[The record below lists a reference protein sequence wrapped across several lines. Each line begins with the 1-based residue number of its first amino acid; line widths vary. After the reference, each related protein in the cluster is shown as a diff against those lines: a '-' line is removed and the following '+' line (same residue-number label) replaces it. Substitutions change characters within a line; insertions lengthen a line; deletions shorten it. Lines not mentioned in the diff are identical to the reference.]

1 VTGVSSSQTGEG
13 GFMSKRLFGVVALLG
28 ICVAVGAPAASARPA
43 SVPHT
48 KSVVS
53 AWHVTKKGLTWR
65 FAARA
70 AAGPPTTAQCEANQG
85 VACYSPA
92 QFENAYDMNKL
103 YAAGDAGQGRTIVLV
118 DSFGSPTI
126 KADLATFD
134 KAFGLPAP
142 PSFKIVQPAGPVPTF
157 DPSNAVMANWAFET
171 TLDVEM
177 AHLMAPQANLVLA
190 ETPVAETEGTVGFP
204 QIVKAENKLINA
216 GVGDVFS
223 QSFGATEETFPSKS
237 SILKLR
243 SAVKNARAHHVTVL
257 ASAGDSG
264 SAEGR
269 LNGTYFRHP
278 AIIWPSSDP
287 LVTSVGGTQLNLDA
301 NGNRTAPDNVWNDI
315 PVGIDAA
322 GGGGPS
328 HVFGLPSFQHH
339 VHGTG
344 RGRSTPDIS
353 MSAAVNGGAIVY
365 LSFLPGQ
372 AGYYI
377 VGGTSEAS
385 PLFSGV
391 VAIADQ
397 IAGHR
402 LGWIN
407 PAMYKLGIGGSS
419 GVVDITSG
427 TNTFL
432 VEGSNG
438 SPLFSVPGWNAGH
451 GYDMAS
457 GLGTVD
463 GFKFAHALA
472 KAG

>member
-1 VTGVSSSQTGEG
+1 
-13 GFMSKRLFGVVALLG
+13 MSKRLLGVVALLG
-28 ICVAVGAPAASARPA
+28 VCVAVGAPAASARPA
-43 SVPHT
+43 SVPHI
-48 KSVVS
+48 KGSSS
-53 AWHVTKKGLTWR
+53 AWHLTKKGLTWR
-65 FAARA
+65 FAAGA
-70 AAGPPTTAQCEANQG
+70 AQAPPTTAQCEAQLG
-85 VACYSPA
+85 VACYSPQ
-92 QFENAYDMNKL
+92 QFRAAYNMGPL
-103 YAAGDAGQGRTIVLV
+103 YANGDAGQGRTIVLV

-126 KADLATFD
+126 KADLASFD
-134 KAFGLPAP
+134 SAFGLPAP
-142 PSFKIVQPAGPVPTF
+142 PSFKVVQPAGPVPAF
-157 DPSNAVMANWAFET
+157 DPTNATMVNWAFET

-177 AHLMAPQANLVLA
+177 SHLMAPKANLVLA

-223 QSFGATEETFPSKS
+223 QSFGATEETFPSKA
-237 SILKLR
+237 SIFKLR
-243 SAVKNARAHHVTVL
+243 SANKNARAHHVTML
-257 ASAGDSG
+257 ASSGDSG

-269 LNGTYFRHP
+269 LDGTYFRHP

-287 LVTSVGGTQLNLDA
+287 LVTSVGGTQLHLDA

-328 HVFGLPSFQHH
+328 HVFGLPSFQRH
-339 VHGTG
+339 VRGTG
-344 RGRSTPDIS
+344 HGRSTPDIS
-353 MSAAVNGGAIVY
+353 MSAAVNGGALVF
-365 LSFLPGQ
+365 LSFQPLGPGF
-372 AGYYI
+372 YV

-407 PAMYKLGIGGSS
+407 PAMYRVARGDNS

-432 VEGSNG
+432 VVGPNG
-438 SPLFSVPGWNAGH
+438 NPLFSVPGWNAVR

-457 GLGTVD
+457 GLGTVN
-463 GFKFAHALA
+463 GFAFAHALA
-472 KAG
+472 AGG

>member
-1 VTGVSSSQTGEG
+1 MG
-13 GFMSKRLFGVVALLG
+13 KRVLG
-28 ICVAVGAPAASARPA
+28 MVAVVCGCVGVGVPAASAQPT
-43 SVPHT
+43 SVPHIKGAT
-48 KSVVS
+48 S

-65 FAARA
+65 FATRTAQ
-70 AAGPPTTAQCEANQG
+70 GPPTTASCEADFG
-85 VACYSPA
+85 IACYSPA
-92 QFENAYDMNKL
+92 QFQNAYDMNRL
-103 YAAGDAGQGRTIVLV
+103 YAAGHAGQGRTIVLV
-118 DSFGSPTI
+118 DAFGSPTTRH
-126 KADLATFD
+126 DLNVFD
-134 KAFGLPAP
+134 HSFGLPAP
-142 PSFKIVQPAGPVPTF
+142 PSLKVVQPAGPVPTF
-157 DPSNAVMANWAFET
+157 DPNNGVMANWAFET

-204 QIVKAENKLINA
+204 QIVKAENVLIHR

-223 QSFGATEETFPSKS
+223 QSFGATEETFPNKA
-237 SILKLR
+237 SILHLR
-243 SAVKNARAHHVTVL
+243 SANENARAHHVTML
-257 ASAGDSG
+257 ASSGDSG

-269 LNGTYFRHP
+269 LDGTFFRHP

-301 NGNRTAPDNVWNDI
+301 DGNRTAPDNVWNDI
-315 PVGIDAA
+315 PIGIDAA

-328 HVFGLPSFQHH
+328 HVFGRPPFQHH

-344 RGRSTPDIS
+344 NGRSTPDIS

-365 LSFLPGQ
+365 LSFIPGQ
-372 AGYYI
+372 AGFAI

-402 LGWIN
+402 LGTIN
-407 PAMYKLGIGGSS
+407 SALYHLGIGGGS
-419 GVVDITSG
+419 GIVDITLG

-432 VEGSNG
+432 VEAPNG
-438 SPLFSVPGWNAGH
+438 SALFTVPGWNAVH

-463 GFKFAHALA
+463 GFKFTHALA
-472 KAG
+472 AGG

>member
-1 VTGVSSSQTGEG
+1 
-13 GFMSKRLFGVVALLG
+13 MRKRLLGALVFLGVCA
-28 ICVAVGAPAASARPA
+28 AVGAPAASARPG
-43 SVPHT
+43 SVPHI
-48 KSVVS
+48 KGSAS

-65 FAARA
+65 FATSA
-70 AAGPPTTAQCEANQG
+70 AAGPPTTASCEADFG
-85 VACYSPA
+85 IACYSPA
-92 QFENAYDMNKL
+92 QFEKAYDMNRL
-103 YAAGDAGQGRTIVLV
+103 YAAGDSGQGRTIVLV
-118 DSFGSPTI
+118 DAFGSPTI
-126 KADLATFD
+126 QHDLTVFD
-134 KAFGLPAP
+134 QAFGLPAP
-142 PSFKIVQPAGPVPTF
+142 PSLKVVQPAGPVPPF
-157 DPSNAVMANWAFET
+157 DPSNGVMDNWAFES

-204 QIVKAENKLINA
+204 PIVKAENTLIDQ

-223 QSFGATEETFPSKS
+223 QSFGATEETFPSKA
-237 SILKLR
+237 SILHLR
-243 SAVKNARAHHVTVL
+243 SATKNARRHHVTML
-257 ASAGDSG
+257 ASSGDSG

-269 LNGTYFRHP
+269 LDGTFFRHP

-322 GGGGPS
+322 AGGGPS
-328 HVFGLPSFQHH
+328 HVFGLPPFQHDVNH
-339 VHGTG
+339 AGP
-344 RGRSTPDIS
+344 GRSTPDIS
-353 MSAAVNGGAIVY
+353 LSAAVNGGAIVFI
-365 LSFLPGQ
+365 SFIPGQ
-372 AGYYI
+372 AGFAI

-397 IAGHR
+397 IAHRR

-407 PAMYKLGIGGSS
+407 PAMYRLDSGI
-419 GVVDITSG
+419 VDITRGS
-427 TNTFL
+427 NTFL
-432 VEGSNG
+432 VEAANG
-438 SPLFSVPGWNAGH
+438 SALFSVPGWNAVH

-463 GFKFAHALA
+463 GFTFAHALA
-472 KAG
+472 AGG

>member
-1 VTGVSSSQTGEG
+1 
-13 GFMSKRLFGVVALLG
+13 MKKRLLGAVVLLG
-28 ICVAVGAPAASARPA
+28 VCVAVGVPAASARPA
-43 SVPHT
+43 SVPHV
-48 KSVVS
+48 KGSAS

-65 FAARA
+65 FI
-70 AAGPPTTAQCEANQG
+70 AGAKQAPPTTADCEANSG
-85 VACYSPA
+85 IACYSPQ
-92 QFENAYDMNKL
+92 QFETAYDMNKL

-126 KADLATFD
+126 KADLASFD
-134 KAFGLPAP
+134 TAFGLPAP
-142 PSFKIVQPAGPVPTF
+142 PSFKVVQPDGPVPAF
-157 DPSNAVMANWAFET
+157 DPTNATMINWGVET
-171 TLDVEM
+171 SLDVEM
-177 AHLMAPQANLVLA
+177 AHLMAPKANIVLA

-204 QIVKAENKLINA
+204 QIVKAENKLINE

-223 QSFGATEETFPSKS
+223 QSFGATEETFPSKAS
-237 SILKLR
+237 VLNLR
-243 SAVKNARAHHVTVL
+243 SANKNARAHHVTML
-257 ASAGDSG
+257 ASSGDSG

-269 LNGTYFRHP
+269 LDGTFFRHP

-315 PVGIDAA
+315 PIGIDAA

-328 HVFGLPSFQHH
+328 HVFGLPGFQHRVNH
-339 VHGTG
+339 AGP
-344 RGRSTPDIS
+344 GRSTPDIS
-353 MSAAVNGGAIVY
+353 LSAAVNGGALVF
-365 LSFLPGQ
+365 LSFQPLG
-372 AGYYI
+372 AGFYI

-397 IAGHR
+397 IAHHR

-407 PAMYKLGIGGSS
+407 PEMYRLDSGI
-419 GVVDITSG
+419 VDITTG

-432 VEGSNG
+432 VEAPNG
-438 SPLFSVPGWNAGH
+438 SAQFTVPGWNAVH

-472 KAG
+472 SGG

>member
-1 VTGVSSSQTGEG
+1 
-13 GFMSKRLFGVVALLG
+13 MKKRLLGAVVLVGV
-28 ICVAVGAPAASARPA
+28 CVAVGAPVASARPA
-43 SVPHT
+43 SMPHI
-48 KSVVS
+48 KGSAS

-65 FAARA
+65 FI
-70 AAGPPTTAQCEANQG
+70 AGAKQAPPTTADCEASSG
-85 VACYSPA
+85 IACYSPQ
-92 QFENAYDMNKL
+92 QFETAYNMKKL

-126 KADLATFD
+126 KADLASFD
-134 KAFGLPAP
+134 TAFGLPAP
-142 PSFKIVQPAGPVPTF
+142 PSFQVVQPDGPVPAF
-157 DPSNAVMANWAFET
+157 DPTNATMVNWGVET
-171 TLDVEM
+171 SLDVEM
-177 AHLMAPQANLVLA
+177 AHLMAPKANLVLA

-223 QSFGATEETFPSKS
+223 QSFGATEETFPSKAS
-237 SILKLR
+237 VLNLR
-243 SAVKNARAHHVTVL
+243 AAVKNARAHHVTML
-257 ASAGDSG
+257 ASSGDSG

-269 LNGTYFRHP
+269 LNGTFFHHP

-315 PVGIDAA
+315 PDGIDAA

-328 HVFGLPSFQHH
+328 HVFGLPAFQNH
-339 VHGTG
+339 VNHAGP
-344 RGRSTPDIS
+344 GRSTPDIS
-353 MSAAVNGGAIVY
+353 MSAAVNGGALVF
-365 LSFLPGQ
+365 LSFKPLG
-372 AGYYI
+372 AGFYI

-397 IAGHR
+397 IAHRR

-407 PAMYKLGIGGSS
+407 PEMYRLGS
-419 GVVDITSG
+419 GIVDITKG

-432 VEGSNG
+432 VEAPNG
-438 SPLFSVPGWNAGH
+438 SALFTVPGWNAVH

-472 KAG
+472 AGG